1 MKKWGGRGWG
11 IFGLFCAVILGTL
24 FLGDCLDGGGGFFFS
39 FFFQQPR
46 WQTGLR

>member
-24 FLGDCLDGGGGFFFS
+24 FWGDCLDGGGGFFFS